1 MRNYLLINFITLII
15 LSLLSSSCYKKN
27 EKWKHV
33 EISPLDGSQV
43 ITIIT
48 KGNKRYVM
56 DGKHNKIPKKG
67 YLLLDISM
75 VDQLG
80 DAILVCWNDSSVY
93 KWKIASTYATLINN
107 QLDTSKFFYYQSL
120 GVDGEP
126 SSVGYTGNNCG
137 SVSIREY
144 KKPKSN
150 LKIAY
155 Y

>member
-1 MRNYLLINFITLII
+1 MMRNYWLVNFIPLIV
-15 LSLLSSSCYKKN
+15 LSLFSSSCYKN

-33 EISPLDGSQV
+33 EISPIDGSQV

-48 KGNKRYVM
+48 KVNKRYVM

-67 YLLLDISM
+67 YLLLDISK
-75 VDQLG
+75 VDRLG

-93 KWKIASTYATLINN
+93 KWKIANTYAKPIKN
-107 QLDTSKFFYYQSL
+107 QLDTTKFFYYQSL

-126 SSVGYTGNNCG
+126 TSVGYTGNNCG
-137 SVSIREY
+137 SVLIREY
-144 KKPKSN
+144 VKPESN